1 MLGLTIATE
10 ARSWRISV
18 SLSTPL
24 FTYRIRIVSS
34 VFYSARVTLFSAP
47 SDSSSSGSSSGSP
60 RASSSR
66 CSSTDSD
73 SVVFTDSALSEL
85 MLPQINIIFL
95 GAGVPLFFF
104 FVCQPRHLMSIT
116 RVMPNAWVITVLSYN
131 NIEIT

>member
-1 MLGLTIATE
+1 M
-10 ARSWRISV
+10 

-104 FVCQPRHLMSIT
+104 FVCQPRHLMIMI
-116 RVMPNAWVITVLSYN
+116 VMSEALAWVITVLSYN
-131 NIEIT
+131 NIEITCNYFVIIFFSTS